1 MVTDDMTLLR
11 EYARRNSEEAF
22 ANLVSRHADLVYSV
36 ALRMGREPQLAQ
48 EITHHFHL
56 KCSFLFFNSS
66 RGREPRLAARPRLVL
81 TRCQAA
87 QITFESRSKPVMN
100 VPRLRPA
107 SFEWFGEN
115 CIIK

>member
-1 MVTDDMTLLR
+1 MTLLR

-56 KCSFLFFNSS
+56 KCSFLFINSS
-66 RGREPRLAARPRLVL
+66 RGPRAKTRSSAPPRPNTLPGR
-81 TRCQAA
+81 TNN
-87 QITFESRSKPVMN
+87 F
-100 VPRLRPA
+100 
-107 SFEWFGEN
+107 
-115 CIIK
+115 